1 MMAAREM
8 SPALLTELSE
18 RFKALA
24 EPARLQLLTALRT
37 GERSV
42 SDLVVATGL
51 GQANVSKHLQQL
63 TAAGFLSRR
72 KDGTFA
78 YYSLADDRVFQLC
91 DLMCGRIE
99 AEHRDRRAA
108 LKLTRG

>member
-1 MMAAREM
+1 MAAREM
-8 SPALLTELSE
+8 SPALLAELSD

-24 EPARLQLLTALRT
+24 EPARLQLLTALRR

-42 SDLVVATGL
+42 SDLVTETGL

-63 TAAGFLSRR
+63 SAAGFLTRR

-78 YYSLADDRVFQLC
+78 YYALADDRVFQLC

-99 AEHRDRRAA
+99 AEQRERRAA
-108 LKLTRG
+108 LRLAR

>member
-1 MMAAREM
+1 MAAREM
-8 SPALLTELSE
+8 SPALLDELAD

-24 EPARLQLLTALRT
+24 EPARLQLLTVLRE
-37 GERSV
+37 GEHTV
-42 SDLVVATGL
+42 SDLVATTGL
-51 GQANVSKHLQQL
+51 GQANVSRHLQQL

-78 YYSLADDRVFQLC
+78 YYSLSDDRVFQLC

-99 AEHRDRRAA
+99 AEQRERRAA
-108 LKLTRG
+108 LKLAR